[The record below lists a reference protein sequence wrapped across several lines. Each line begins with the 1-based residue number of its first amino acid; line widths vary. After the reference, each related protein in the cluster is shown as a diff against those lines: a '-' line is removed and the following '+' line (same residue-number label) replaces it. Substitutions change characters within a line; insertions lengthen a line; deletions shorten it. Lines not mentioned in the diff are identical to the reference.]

1 MKKLD
6 YQKNYIYV
14 NKENGNA
21 GHEILLPDN
30 ADLYVWAK
38 CAQENYDKW
47 KDSNNQKL
55 IDEEIINTLAT
66 IPQTLDSESKIDITT
81 LNIQFSDNVYSFANL
96 MKDSN
101 ITLFNNVDLINKD
114 YLLNQ
119 VDNNNDNIE
128 DATIIEE

>member
-1 MKKLD
+1 MKKLES
-6 YQKNYIYV
+6 KEHYIYV
-14 NKENGNA
+14 NRENGGA
-21 GHEILLPDN
+21 GNIIIMPDT
-30 ADLYVWAK
+30 ADEYVWVE
-38 CAQENYDKW
+38 CLRENYNKW
-47 KDSNNQKL
+47 KDSNNQQL
-55 IDEEIINTLAT
+55 INEEITNALAT
-66 IPQTLDSESKIDITT
+66 VPQTLDSESKIDITT